1 MTCVAPSGR
10 GSVTTASGYR
20 GGLVVA
26 PDVEYRARQAR
37 RAAEAADAARRARR
51 VSDLRLGAF
60 AFAAA
65 LGLAVWQLDV
75 SALWLLVP
83 LAGFVV
89 LVVVHERVARRERAA
104 RRAEAHWAAGLRR
117 LDGTWPGTGNVR
129 TDFAP
134 DDHPFAVD
142 LDLFGTGSLFERLCT
157 ARTGA
162 GVHTLAGWL
171 LAPAEP
177 TEVRARRLAVDE
189 LRPQLDLQEA
199 LALAGDALQGE
210 VDPAV
215 LCAWGERAA
224 LRHDGGLARVRA
236 WAWGIVVANVAA
248 IGWLVAQDQLV
259 PLVGTALVTWVVGRR
274 YGAFTRAIELGVERP
289 ARELALV
296 ADVLRRFEGE
306 RFTTARLADLRARLV
321 DGPQSASARIRRLV
335 RVVGWFEA
343 KNGQLFAPVAFA
355 LGWGLH
361 FGAAIERWRLVHG
374 RELATWF
381 AALGEL
387 EALAALASYAYER
400 PGDVPADLVDGAP
413 AIDAD
418 ELGHPLLPGECV
430 RNSIHLADDRRALV
444 VSGSNMAGKS
454 TYLRT
459 IGVAVVLAQCGAPV
473 FATRMRLTPLRIG
486 ATLRTQDSL
495 QHGTS
500 RFFAEITRLRRVM
513 DIADE
518 GPGLLFLLDEI
529 LHGTNSHDRRIGALA
544 VVRNLLER
552 GAIGLVTT
560 HDLALTEGAG
570 DLPAP
575 VENVHFADVL
585 EDGRLRFDYRLR
597 PGVVRTS
604 NALDLMRAIG
614 LPL

>member
-1 MTCVAPSGR
+1 MRAPEAEYSARKGIRAREAEGAARVGARLSNARLATFAIALGLGAAAWLADVSFGWVAVPL
-10 GSVTTASGYR
+10 VAFV
-20 GGLVVA
+20 GLVVA
-26 PDVEYRARQAR
+26 
-37 RAAEAADAARRARR
+37 
-51 VSDLRLGAF
+51 
-60 AFAAA
+60 
-65 LGLAVWQLDV
+65 
-75 SALWLLVP
+75 
-83 LAGFVV
+83 
-89 LVVVHERVARRERAA
+89 HERVRRREQAA
-104 RRAEAHWAAGLRR
+104 RRAEAHWIAGLRR
-117 LDGTWPGTGNVR
+117 LDGSWPGTGNVR
-129 TDFAP
+129 ADLAP
-134 DDHPFAVD
+134 DDHPYAAD
-142 LDLFGTGSLFERLCT
+142 LDLFGPGSLFERLCS

-162 GVHTLAGWL
+162 GVHMLAGWL

-177 TEVRARRLAVDE
+177 DEVRARQLAVAE
-189 LRPQLDLQEA
+189 LTPRLDLHES
-199 LALAGDALQGE
+199 LALAGDALVSE

-215 LCAWGERAA
+215 LGAWGERPPLFQAA
-224 LRHDGGLARVRA
+224 AIARMRA
-236 WAWGIVVANVAA
+236 WAWAIAIANVAA
-248 IGWLVAQDQLV
+248 LAWFVVADQLA
-259 PLVGTALVTWVVGRR
+259 PLVGTAFATWLVGRR
-274 YGAFTRAIELGVERP
+274 YAAFTRAVQLGVERP

-296 ADVLRRFEGE
+296 ADVLHRFERE
-306 RFTTARLADLRARLV
+306 RFAAARLV
-321 DGPQSASARIRRLV
+321 ALHAALVLGPRSASTSIAKLV
-335 RVVGWFEA
+335 TLVGWFEA
-343 KNGQLFAPVAFA
+343 KNGQLFAPIAFA

-361 FGAAIERWRLVHG
+361 FGAAVERWRIAHG
-374 RELATWF
+374 RELARWF
-381 AALGEL
+381 TAVGEL
-387 EALAALASYAYER
+387 EALVALASYAYER
-400 PGDVPADLVDGAP
+400 PTDVMPELVLGAP
-413 AIDAD
+413 SIDAD
-418 ELGHPLLPGECV
+418 ALGHPLLAGTCV
-430 RNSIHLADDRRALV
+430 CNPITLGPDRRALL

-495 QHGTS
+495 QHGAS

-544 VVRNLLER
+544 VVQNLLER

-560 HDLALTEGAG
+560 HDLALTEGAA

-585 EDGRLRFDYRLR
+585 DDGRLRFDYRLR
-597 PGVVRTS
+597 PGVVHTS